1 MQGNDASPLLL
12 VSNLSYEY
20 GATQVLSD
28 VSMELDDK
36 RIALLV
42 GRNGA
47 GKSTLLRCL
56 AGWAW
61 ANEGTVEIKGVPLKR
76 EDRDFRR
83 HVLLVPDTPDFYD
96 ELTALE
102 HLHFAAQLQRIA
114 NWREKS
120 EELLERY
127 GLLEFGDAFPFTFS
141 RGMRYKLAMCIALL
155 VEPPLLLLDEPF
167 GPLDATSVHM
177 LWQDLQKFRRAGRS
191 VVLSSHTLPNAD
203 KPDVIFLLHNQTVEE
218 IDPSEVTDLRDV
230 LSRVD

>member
-1 MQGNDASPLLL
+1 MAKTLLQ
-12 VSNLSYEY
+12 VSNVSYEY
-20 GATQVLSD
+20 GATRVLSD
-28 VSMELDDK
+28 VSFELK
-36 RIALLV
+36 EKTIALLV

-61 ANEGTVEIKGVPLKR
+61 ANEGTIEIHDVPLKR
-76 EDRDFRR
+76 EDREFRR
-83 HVLLVPDTPDFYD
+83 QVLLVPDTPDFYD

-102 HLHFAAQLQRIA
+102 HMHFAAQLHRIA
-114 NWREKS
+114 NWEEKS

-127 GLLEFGDAFPFTFS
+127 GLTEFSHGFPFTFS

-177 LWQDLQKFRRAGRS
+177 LWQDLQAFRRGGRS
-191 VVLSSHTLPNAD
+191 IILSSHTLPNAD
-203 KPDVIFLLHNQTVEE
+203 KPDTIFLLHEQTVQE